1 MTKTEVIILVLI
13 VSVVFLFLVSM
24 AGCATTI
31 TTSRTL
37 TSGEKCTSK
46 VSGLMF
52 TFGMPDVC
60 KPEDQLPQ

>member
-1 MTKTEVIILVLI
+1 MKDYVDFIKGFIVGAIVVVVVALI
-13 VSVVFLFLVSM
+13 

-60 KPEDQLPQ
+60 KPEDQLP